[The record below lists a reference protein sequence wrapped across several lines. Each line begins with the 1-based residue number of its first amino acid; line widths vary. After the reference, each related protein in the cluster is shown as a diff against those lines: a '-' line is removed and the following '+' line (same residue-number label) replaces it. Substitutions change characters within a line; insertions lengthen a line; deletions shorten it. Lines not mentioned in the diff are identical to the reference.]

1 MKVKNSIGLAGAL
14 GTLLLAGCATPPKP
28 DDPAYTPA
36 QPIQPPRAATVY
48 TGSLYQAGYDM
59 RLFEDAVARRVG
71 DILTIRLEE
80 KTDAKKKADTDVG
93 KKSGVDGS
101 IDFAGS
107 GAIATKPYGAE
118 LSIDADRDFDG
129 SAKSNQSNSLTGNI
143 SVVVSEVL
151 PNGNLVV
158 RGEKWLTLN
167 QGDEFIRIT
176 GIVRPQDIE
185 PDNTVPSYLVADAR
199 IGYGGTGP
207 VADAN
212 VLGWLTRFFISAV
225 FPF

>member
-1 MKVKNSIGLAGAL
+1 MKPRLVIALLGAFWIVL
-14 GTLLLAGCATPPKP
+14 STGCATPPKP
-28 DDPAYTPA
+28 DDPAFAPTRPLEPPPPTP
-36 QPIQPPRAATVY
+36 VY
-48 TGSLYQAGYDM
+48 TGSLYRAGYDV
-59 RLFEDAVARRVG
+59 RLFEDVVARRVG

-80 KTDAKKKADTDVG
+80 KTDAKKKADTGLTKD
-93 KKSGVDGS
+93 SSADGS
-101 IDFAGS
+101 INGS
-107 GAIATKPYGAE
+107 MNGAQAVTGDISLGAN
-118 LSIDADRDFDG
+118 RGFDG
-129 SAKSNQSNSLTGNI
+129 SAESKQSNSLAGNI

-158 RGEKWLTLN
+158 RGEKWMTLN

-176 GIVRPQDIE
+176 GIVRPQDID
-185 PDNTVPSYLVADAR
+185 PDNTVSSYLVANAR

>member
-1 MKVKNSIGLAGAL
+1 MA
-14 GTLLLAGCATPPKP
+14 
-28 DDPAYTPA
+28 
-36 QPIQPPRAATVY
+36 
-48 TGSLYQAGYDM
+48 TGSLYRAGYDL
-59 RLFEDAVARRVG
+59 RLFEDVVARRVG

-80 KTDAKKKADTDVG
+80 KTDAKKKADTGLG
-93 KKSGVDGS
+93 KSSSFDGS
-101 IDFAGS
+101 IDAGTS
-107 GAIATKPYGAE
+107 GAAE
-118 LSIDADRDFDG
+118 AVSADLSMSADRDFDG
-129 SAKSNQSNSLTGNI
+129 QGESKQSNSLDGNI

-158 RGEKWLTLN
+158 RGEKWMTLN

-176 GIVRPQDIE
+176 GIVRPQDID

-207 VADAN
+207 VADSNA
-212 VLGWLTRFFISAV
+212 LGWLGRFFISAI

>member
-1 MKVKNSIGLAGAL
+1 LA
-14 GTLLLAGCATPPKP
+14 
-28 DDPAYTPA
+28 
-36 QPIQPPRAATVY
+36 
-48 TGSLYQAGYDM
+48 
-59 RLFEDAVARRVG
+59 
-71 DILTIRLEE
+71 
-80 KTDAKKKADTDVG
+80 
-93 KKSGVDGS
+93 
-101 IDFAGS
+101 
-107 GAIATKPYGAE
+107 
-118 LSIDADRDFDG
+118 
-129 SAKSNQSNSLTGNI
+129 GNI

-158 RGEKWLTLN
+158 RGEKWMTLN

-176 GIVRPQDIE
+176 GIVRPQDID
-185 PDNTVPSYLVADAR
+185 PDNTVSSYLVANAR

>member
-1 MKVKNSIGLAGAL
+1 MKARNPIGLLGAL
-14 GTLLLAGCATPPKP
+14 GTILLVGCATPPKP
-28 DDPAYTPA
+28 DDPAYAPVR
-36 QPIQPPRAATVY
+36 PIQPPRPTTVY

-59 RLFEDAVARRVG
+59 RLFEDSIARRVG
-71 DILTIRLEE
+71 DILTISLEE
-80 KTDAKKKADTDVG
+80 KTDAKKKADTEMG
-93 KKSGVDGS
+93 KSSGVDGG

-107 GAIATKPYGAE
+107 GISSMPFSADFKTN
-118 LSIDADRDFDG
+118 LDRDFDG
-129 SAKSNQSNSLTGNI
+129 SAQSKQSNSLKGNI

-151 PNGNLVV
+151 PNRNLVV

-207 VADAN
+207 VADSN
-212 VLGWLTRFFISAV
+212 VLGWLTRFFISAAL
-225 FPF
+225 PF